1 MKKQNYELV
10 ASVRQGKVNIY
21 GYALERVCRFYREAI
36 QNASS
41 QEQKAIEMGRYA
53 IFLLQQIEHFTSPK
67 EPFFLLAK
75 GLLEYA
81 SFVLQEDPKRKCRYR
96 YFWEKFQ
103 ETLIEMEIHTNR
115 LKREGMEENLC

>member
-41 QEQKAIEMGRYA
+41 QEQKAIEMGSYA
-53 IFLLQQIEHFTSPK
+53 IFLLQQIEHFTSP
-67 EPFFLLAK
+67 
-75 GLLEYA
+75 
-81 SFVLQEDPKRKCRYR
+81 
-96 YFWEKFQ
+96 
-103 ETLIEMEIHTNR
+103 
-115 LKREGMEENLC
+115 